1 MSRVRRVSQPDDS
14 LELLLDTIC
23 NTFGGIV
30 FMALLVSVLIGQRS
44 NEVSTQS
51 VDDSQQAEMQRLMAE
66 LTNQNQNFIQL
77 QSTSDLLDKI
87 SKSVD
92 DPKMK
97 SLIVQ
102 KERLENAVERLQSQ
116 VSANLV
122 EVSKDQSDVNKRA
135 NHLSE
140 LKKMLDAARAELNK
154 LKSDLE
160 QSEKANSRVFG
171 FPIVHSTSKMQISVA
186 IKNNR
191 YCFLDKITATG
202 TTEDPEQVSISENKI
217 GGRILTPRFENGLI
231 LNQNNLKPLNDRIGQ
246 ISPSEYIVS
255 LFVWDDSIKAFQ
267 ELTDILVARRIRYEI
282 VVMTDGDLIRSA
294 KREQIFVQ

>member
-1 MSRVRRVSQPDDS
+1 MSRVRRVSQSDDS

-51 VDDSQQAEMQRLMAE
+51 VADSQQAEMQRLMAE
-66 LTNQNQNFIQL
+66 LTNQNQNFNQL

-92 DPKMK
+92 DPKLK
-97 SLIVQ
+97 NLIVK

-116 VSANLV
+116 VSDNLV
-122 EVSKDQSDVNKRA
+122 EVSKDQSEVNERV
-135 NHLSE
+135 NNLSE

-160 QSEKANSRVFG
+160 QSEKENSRVFG
-171 FPIVHSTSKMQISVA
+171 FPIAQATSKRQISVA

-191 YCFLDKITATG
+191 YCFLDKITSTG
-202 TTEDPEQVSISENKI
+202 TEEDPEQVSISDNI
-217 GGRILTPRFENGLI
+217 ITGRILTPRFENGLI
-231 LNQNNLKPLNDRIGQ
+231 YNQNNLNPLIDRIGQ
-246 ISPSEYIVS
+246 IRPSNYFIS
-255 LFVWDDSIKAFQ
+255 IFVWEDSIKAFQ
-267 ELTDILVARRIRYEI
+267 DLTDILVARGIRYEI
-282 VVMTDGDLIRSA
+282 MVMTEDDRIRSA
-294 KREQIFVQ
+294 NREQIFVQ